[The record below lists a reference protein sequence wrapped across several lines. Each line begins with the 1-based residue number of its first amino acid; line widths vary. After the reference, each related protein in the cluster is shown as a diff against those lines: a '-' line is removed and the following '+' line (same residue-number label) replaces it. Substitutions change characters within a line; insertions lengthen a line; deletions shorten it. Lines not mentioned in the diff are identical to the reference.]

1 MHVVV
6 EFRKINVR
14 DVLFYLLI
22 FFFVFYLKIN
32 NG

>member
-1 MHVVV
+1 MHVVA